1 MRRGGVYDRSIRAI
15 SVVYLAIGVV
25 ILVLTVAGGGGP
37 LSLGMLLG
45 VAFIAV
51 GVARYLLQ
59 KRISE

>member
-1 MRRGGVYDRSIRAI
+1 MRRGGVYDRSVRAI
-15 SVVYLAIGVV
+15 SVVYLAIGAV

>member
-1 MRRGGVYDRSIRAI
+1 MKRGGVYDRSIRAI
-15 SVVYLAIGVV
+15 SGVYLVIGVV
-25 ILVLTVAGGGGP
+25 VLVLTVARGGGP

-59 KRISE
+59 KRLSE

>member
-1 MRRGGVYDRSIRAI
+1 MRRGGVYDRSVRAI

-25 ILVLTVAGGGGP
+25 ILVLTLAGGGGP

>member
-1 MRRGGVYDRSIRAI
+1 VRRGGVYDRSIRAI